1 MPLPLIRFLTRGRS
15 TTAGGTPQD
24 VPTPTCTTTTV
35 PAAGPLFAGLCA
47 FFSNSC
53 SISTRAAWVH
63 HGGTLA
69 RAEQVPK
76 GIPIHLFFV
85 VESRP
90 SNCERR
96 LEALGLELRDQ
107 RYVWACIDHKRLLSL
122 EQYLIP
128 PRQLKKNDPS
138 TSSQLDVIQW
148 REMAAPDPEEES
160 VQSEENDH
168 PSLGAPSPTSSG
180 PHDDPTS
187 IKTPIRSFTFPEP
200 GSSHS
205 RETPSPPKHYRP
217 SDLDFRF
224 SPASPLVTFAA
235 AQLIRSSSA
244 TAQSDHSNSA
254 RHESPEYSS
263 SLSSN
268 SSESVENSLFLNRE
282 RGGGST
288 PLAPFSSAEARTH
301 TRFESDS
308 PDSETPFHDSQFGGV
323 RLEQVTLDDVPR
335 STTPPL
341 TPPSSL
347 FYLTSISPARPPR
360 ISFVTFL
367 HHFNSVLPPQAE
379 LRKGLKELKP
389 GYDGFVAIRKKRGGE
404 DTGRGDGLQLLEG
417 SAVNHGAKKV
427 KVE

>member
-1 MPLPLIRFLTRGRS
+1 MPLPLIRFLTRGRP
-15 TTAGGTPQD
+15 TTAAGTPHD
-24 VPTPTCTTTTV
+24 APTPTCTTATV

-85 VESRP
+85 VEHRP
-90 SNCERR
+90 SDCETR
-96 LEALGLELRDQ
+96 LEALGLKLHDQ
-107 RYVWACIDHKRLLSL
+107 RYVWDCLDHKSLLAL
-122 EQYLIP
+122 EPYLVP
-128 PRQLKKNDPS
+128 SRQLKENESS
-138 TSSQLDVIQW
+138 TPSQLDVIQR
-148 REMAAPDPEEES
+148 REMTAPDPEEET
-160 VQSEENDH
+160 VQSEGNDH
-168 PSLGAPSPTSSG
+168 PSLASPSPSSSA
-180 PHDDPTS
+180 PHGDPTS
-187 IKTPIRSFTFPEP
+187 IKTPIRSFMFPDP
-200 GSSHS
+200 VPSHS
-205 RETPSPPKHYRP
+205 KETPSPPKQFRP

-224 SPASPLVTFAA
+224 SPASPLVTVAA

-244 TAQSDHSNSA
+244 TAESDHSDSA

-268 SSESVENSLFLNRE
+268 SSQSVENSLFPNRE

-288 PLAPFSSAEARTH
+288 RLAPFSSAETRTH
-301 TRFESDS
+301 TQYESDS
-308 PDSETPFHDSQFGGV
+308 PDSKTFFHDSQ
-323 RLEQVTLDDVPR
+323 LEGERIEPVTLDDVPR

-341 TPPSSL
+341 TPPSPL
-347 FYLTSISPARPPR
+347 FDLTSLPPARPPR
-360 ISFVTFL
+360 IPLVNFI

-389 GYDGFVAIRKKRGGE
+389 GYDGFVAVRKKREGE
-404 DTGRGDGLQLLEG
+404 DTGRGDGEQLLEG
-417 SAVNHGAKKV
+417 SAVNHGAKKI